1 MGKATVSGRSKTN
14 TFAYMRIGAK
24 QMLEQ
29 ATQTEIGQLYN
40 IISCLTFSA
49 FMLEAYLNHFGK
61 LRDENWNEIERNYS
75 KLRKYEHFCQECGLK
90 YDLNKRPYSTMIE
103 LFTFRDCM
111 AHGKSS
117 IDYIKKEIEFDSEMP
132 NRFTVGPEWKEYA
145 TLENAEKAIQ
155 DIEAIIL
162 ELHAAGNFTGNVF
175 NDLGGG
181 IFGVHRHETQQ

>member
-1 MGKATVSGRSKTN
+1 MGKTTVSGRCKTN

-29 ATQTEIGQLYN
+29 ATQSEIGQLYN

-49 FMLEAYLNHFGK
+49 FTLEAYFNHFGK
-61 LRDENWNEIERNYS
+61 LRDKNWEEIERKYS
-75 KLRKYEHFCQECGLK
+75 KLQKYKQFCQLCGLK
-90 YDLNKRPYSTMIE
+90 YNLKERPYSTMIE
-103 LFTFRDCM
+103 LFSFRDCM

-117 IDYIKKEIEFDSEMP
+117 IDYVKKEIEFDSEKP
-132 NRFTVGPEWKEYA
+132 TRFTVGPDWKEYA

-155 DIEAIIL
+155 DVETMIL
-162 ELHAAGNFTGNVF
+162 ELHAAGKFSGNVL

-181 IFGVHRHETQQ
+181 IFGVHRHET